1 MVVSPGRHNVVVV
14 GVKPT
19 QPQHLYAVAALL
31 VLPGSSKGPATTMD
45 FNYAFPAYEPTHRT
59 ITYRPYSHHASVTYA
74 TPPFQ
79 IMPEK
84 QTPTRPFEDRERLMD
99 MMFREDVQDREAA
112 LDPLNFPG
120 ERANLQNRQIHFL
133 LDHLAARHAIS
144 YQIRKNIDY
153 REAGVSSML
162 TEVRSWPFPGG
173 LTSKRASELEKQL
186 LELNKEQWAEEV
198 SCWRDTGRM
207 LTDVFEH
214 WSEYSEHSRRGR
226 LMDFDL

>member
-1 MVVSPGRHNVVVV
+1 
-14 GVKPT
+14 
-19 QPQHLYAVAALL
+19 
-31 VLPGSSKGPATTMD
+31 MD
-45 FNYAFPAYEPTHRT
+45 FNYAFPAYELNPLAVA
-59 ITYRPYSHHASVTYA
+59 YRPYSHHVSVTYA
-74 TPPFQ
+74 PPPFQ
-79 IMPEK
+79 ILPEDRV
-84 QTPTRPFEDRERLMD
+84 PTRPFEDRERLED
-99 MMFREDVQDREAA
+99 RMFREAEDREAA

-120 ERANLQNRQIHFL
+120 ERARLQDRQIHLL

-198 SCWRDTGRM
+198 ACWRDTGRM
-207 LTDVFEH
+207 LTDVFDH